1 MNPGAGGHGTL
12 PAVEQQDAGAT
23 LELVAAPR
31 RELLSLSAYMTKYKA
46 LSLWKGVHAAER
58 HEKELAN
65 QRAQLTSNAA
75 LWDQLAEAEKREQI
89 TKQELTLT
97 KLSLASYEKLIEKL
111 QGQLENLNNQKAR
124 LQQYKNS
131 KSKRMFEL
139 ENKMK
144 DLEILENIDLN
155 RILSELKARDR
166 KIEGLEQRV

>member
-1 MNPGAGGHGTL
+1 VLA
-12 PAVEQQDAGAT
+12 D
-23 LELVAAPR
+23 
-31 RELLSLSAYMTKYKA
+31 
-46 LSLWKGVHAAER
+46 ER
-58 HEKELAN
+58 QEKELAN

-111 QGQLENLNNQKAR
+111 QG
-124 LQQYKNS
+124 
-131 KSKRMFEL
+131 EL

-155 RILSELKARDR
+155 RILTELKSRDR
-166 KIEGLEQRV
+166 KIEQLSAVDRAGKGSALHAVRQQSQKEVHDLKGRLLREREMKL